1 MTYRIQRPDQ
11 VWAWAISWDA
21 VHAAQVLTLMQAGYM
36 KNGAPDALG
45 YMMNLGFQNGVPVY
59 MVQGMFC
66 GSREDGLAAI
76 APLMAIP
83 SAQLLVDKT
92 GTYPDMNVWLEDHP
106 YTLPDNLPD
115 GIAETK
121 ASGYINTRLSP
132 ADWQRIIDYFKTSPN
147 PWSLAYL
154 EPHGGAINRYP
165 MADSAFVHRNVDAD
179 LVVDVFWRNPAERA
193 QMEAWLDGFM
203 QPVRPFLN
211 GHVYQNYPDARLTDF
226 ASAYW
231 GLAYPQLQRVKAAY
245 DPGNFFHFQQSIRLP

>member
-1 MTYRIQRPDQ
+1 
-11 VWAWAISWDA
+11 
-21 VHAAQVLTLMQAGYM
+21 M
-36 KNGAPDALG
+36 KTGAPDALG

-115 GIAETK
+115 GIDETK

-132 ADWQRIIDYFKTSPN
+132 AAWQRIID
-147 PWSLAYL
+147 
-154 EPHGGAINRYP
+154 
-165 MADSAFVHRNVDAD
+165 
-179 LVVDVFWRNPAERA
+179 
-193 QMEAWLDGFM
+193 
-203 QPVRPFLN
+203 
-211 GHVYQNYPDARLTDF
+211 
-226 ASAYW
+226 
-231 GLAYPQLQRVKAAY
+231 
-245 DPGNFFHFQQSIRLP
+245 